1 MTTWTPQAPQSEGW
15 DDNSLWLLAAGYWDD
30 LGQWD
35 DLASW
40 RDGALW
46 QGQTNQAETWT

>member
-1 MTTWTPQAPQSEGW
+1 MTTWVPQTPQTEGW
-15 DDNSLWLLAAGYWDD
+15 GDNSLWLLSGGYWDD

-46 QGQTNQAETWT
+46 QGQANQSETWT